1 MNNKIKPRSPA
12 LDIIRCFAF
21 LFVVCVHFFMN
32 TEFYYEKVTG
42 FPMYIMMVM
51 RSLFI
56 ICVPLFLLLTGY
68 LMSGKKLTLSYYGK
82 ISKTLIIY
90 ILASVLSV
98 IYKMIRYGQ
107 TYSLGEFIRGFF
119 AFEHANNSWYIEMY
133 IGLFLLCPFLNVL
146 YHGLQTQKKKL
157 ALIGILLFMT
167 ALPSVVNLIIPSI
180 MTLFNGKGYEYAF
193 PLIPDFW
200 ESLYSS
206 PMTYYFIGC
215 YLKEYPI
222 KLKSRYI
229 FGISVITLLLNGT
242 FNFLY
247 SYGGAFKFHTLNDYQ
262 GILQVIQSV
271 LFFTFFTNLSYSKI
285 KPAFSKVI
293 AKLSELTLGA
303 YLISWIFD
311 NYYYEFLRHNVE
323 VMTDRLYWFP
333 VMVILVTVS
342 SLIVSYIMN
351 LIYKVLSVIFIK
363 IKSAIIKKKVTVE

>member
-1 MNNKIKPRSPA
+1 M
-12 LDIIRCFAF
+12 
-21 LFVVCVHFFMN
+21 
-32 TEFYYEKVTG
+32 E
-42 FPMYIMMVM
+42 
-51 RSLFI
+51 
-56 ICVPLFLLLTGY
+56 
-68 LMSGKKLTLSYYGK
+68 
-82 ISKTLIIY
+82 
-90 ILASVLSV
+90 
-98 IYKMIRYGQ
+98 
-107 TYSLGEFIRGFF
+107 
-119 AFEHANNSWYIEMY
+119 
-133 IGLFLLCPFLNVL
+133 
-146 YHGLQTQKKKL
+146 TQKKKL
-157 ALIGILLFMT
+157 SLIGILLFMT

-180 MTLFNGKGYEYAF
+180 MTLINGNVYDYSF

-222 KLKSRYI
+222 KLKNRYI

-262 GILQVIQSV
+262 GILQVVQSV
-271 LFFTFFTNLSYSKI
+271 LFFTFFVNLNYSKV
-285 KPAFSKVI
+285 KPGFSKMI

-311 NYYYEFLRHNVE
+311 NYFYDFLRDNVK

-342 SLIVSYIMN
+342 SLIISYIMN
-351 LIYKVLSVIFIK
+351 QIYSVLSFVFTK
-363 IKSAIIKKKVTVE
+363 IKSTIIKKKVTVE

>member
-1 MNNKIKPRSPA
+1 
-12 LDIIRCFAF
+12 
-21 LFVVCVHFFMN
+21 
-32 TEFYYEKVTG
+32 
-42 FPMYIMMVM
+42 
-51 RSLFI
+51 
-56 ICVPLFLLLTGY
+56 
-68 LMSGKKLTLSYYGK
+68 
-82 ISKTLIIY
+82 
-90 ILASVLSV
+90 
-98 IYKMIRYGQ
+98 
-107 TYSLGEFIRGFF
+107 
-119 AFEHANNSWYIEMY
+119 
-133 IGLFLLCPFLNVL
+133 
-146 YHGLQTQKKKL
+146 
-157 ALIGILLFMT
+157 MT

-180 MTLFNGKGYEYAF
+180 MTLINGKGYEYAF

-285 KPAFSKVI
+285 KPSFSKVI